1 MSFRR
6 FRVGADDFSIH
17 SIATTFCSISTWKI
31 ELCQTFVLLGV
42 STTQGHSGPHY
53 LNLLKNRTLCL
64 EALYWLIQPLN
75 LEMTPRA
82 SVLVSAPNL
91 ICIIDFERNLKIDP
105 SKVLDWFCQ
114 IYIAAHLNGQVMP
127 SRPVLTPTYSD
138 HTSMTSNE
146 GKKAFRKINWEIMC
160 SDILYFDE
168 KIRLRHFCNF

>member
-64 EALYWLIQPLN
+64 EALYWIIQPLN
-75 LEMTPRA
+75 LEMNPRA

-114 IYIAAHLNGQVMP
+114 IYIAAHLNVGMKDSSWKQC
-127 SRPVLTPTYSD
+127 SWPVKMGGL
-138 HTSMTSNE
+138 
-146 GKKAFRKINWEIMC
+146 
-160 SDILYFDE
+160 
-168 KIRLRHFCNF
+168 RLRSTSEI